1 MAEGGKNQIN
11 IPNERLLKE
20 SSANLAGYI
29 ECQVISTGGCAFQ
42 RAGLED
48 MAEGGKNQIN
58 IGDYVWIEEFSG
70 RPVRDKEGRQTLY
83 HYVNEHQVIAKVN
96 K

>member
-1 MAEGGKNQIN
+1 
-11 IPNERLLKE
+11 
-20 SSANLAGYI
+20 
-29 ECQVISTGGCAFQ
+29 
-42 RAGLED
+42 